1 MPTKIANNF
10 FIVWATDLK
19 YTFWKSS
26 KKKWKKT
33 CKYYR
38 VDSFFKVDIAET
50 VKVDISLKIKKYP

>member
-26 KKKWKKT
+26 EKMGKHVNITESIVYLKLILLRQSKL
-33 CKYYR
+33 
-38 VDSFFKVDIAET
+38 T
-50 VKVDISLKIKKYP
+50 VHLR

>member
-1 MPTKIANNF
+1 MK
-10 FIVWATDLK
+10 
-19 YTFWKSS
+19 
-26 KKKWKKT
+26 KKT